1 MSEQLIPPDDLIA
14 EWEKEWWLQGG
25 ERFYPQPAVIAAV
38 ILAVR
43 DYLLPEEK
51 PLNEEEISD
60 LVIWSRHRQRERL
73 RAILTAEAERAE
85 SGE

>member
-1 MSEQLIPPDDLIA
+1 MTQTANKPSLREAIA
-14 EWEKEWWLQGG
+14 ETCAEHRDGIVDLK
-25 ERFYPQPAVIAAV
+25 PAVIAAV

-43 DYLLPEEK
+43 DYLLPEEE

-73 RAILTAEAERAE
+73 RDILTAEAERAG